1 MRLTPRGL
9 LFRGRCLPAEIG
21 RAGLSAAKHEG
32 DGATPIGTLH
42 ILGML
47 YRADR
52 LARPAPWARPI
63 GPRDL
68 WCDAPADP
76 AYNHPVRAPFSA
88 SHERMARPDP
98 LYGIGLIAGWSHP
111 QARPGK
117 GSAIFLHQRR
127 RPGYPTAGCIALCRK
142 DLLWL
147 ARHLRPGTGLVIP
160 DLACFHLRA
169 NIPGSGAAPRPNR
182 PPRDKA

>member
-1 MRLTPRGL
+1 
-9 LFRGRCLPAEIG
+9 
-21 RAGLSAAKHEG
+21 
-32 DGATPIGTLH
+32 
-42 ILGML
+42 
-47 YRADR
+47 
-52 LARPAPWARPI
+52 
-63 GPRDL
+63 
-68 WCDAPADP
+68 
-76 AYNHPVRAPFSA
+76 
-88 SHERMARPDP
+88 MARPDP
-98 LYGIGLIAGWSHP
+98 LYDIVLITDWNHP